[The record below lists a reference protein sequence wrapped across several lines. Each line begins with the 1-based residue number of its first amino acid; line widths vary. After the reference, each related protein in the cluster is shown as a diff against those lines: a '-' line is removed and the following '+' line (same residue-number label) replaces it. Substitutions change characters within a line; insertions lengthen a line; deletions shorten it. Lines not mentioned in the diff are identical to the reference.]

1 MKLFNNLFKHTLTY
15 KFFNIFYTG
24 YRYIKE
30 YELISDTF
38 YSEAFYTVLRKYLNV
53 EFEKDWIGRLWAV
66 VNPNINID
74 GKVDFSNVIIE
85 LDGENTNSNEY
96 VKNWV
101 YKQMNLIGEL
111 FKIEKLY
118 DYIYIDFRHVGP
130 PEHDNY
136 LIIFDMSARIDFVEN
151 LKKFAKHSILY
162 IIIAAVIWL
171 LLI

>member
-1 MKLFNNLFKHTLTY
+1 MLF
-15 KFFNIFYTG
+15 
-24 YRYIKE
+24 R
-30 YELISDTF
+30 S
-38 YSEAFYTVLRKYLNV
+38 
-53 EFEKDWIGRLWAV
+53 
-66 VNPNINID
+66 
-74 GKVDFSNVIIE
+74 DFSNVIIE

-136 LIIFDMSARIDFVEN
+136 LIIFDMSARIDFVDN

-162 IIIAAVIWL
+162 IIIAAILWL